1 MTGFVDFHLL
11 LTLLFYRHRI
21 MNAATSGNAI
31 PLDERFVRKY
41 HRGLII
47 ATIFSATAAFFDGHY
62 EVYGLPPQIFCMNDS
77 SERTRL
83 KILVLLLAL
92 FPTIFL
98 AFLAIFVDCKQYLF
112 CTRDRE
118 VRNTLGNTTQRV
130 QRPLFNQIPFRT
142 LLFSIAI
149 AIFITALP
157 SLYEFLCWINFGHN
171 WPSIGCAYFS
181 ITVDIVKVPI
191 QILWTFRRN
200 AKIQRKKREDRQQA
214 LIEDARQERLK
225 RKDQRLTTIIEEE
238 QLEGQDKKG
247 GILCHYTDMRK
258 VIEACNEA
266 KKDQRRALLDL
277 AEAKIIIEFL
287 QRKVEFLEGR
297 IMDISTP
304 TPSEQEGE
312 STSGV
317 ESGKDSVEKESSS
330 CREDS
335 SGNTSSAN
343 ESEYVQYISN
353 GRLQIRG
360 L

>member
-1 MTGFVDFHLL
+1 
-11 LTLLFYRHRI
+11 
-21 MNAATSGNAI
+21 
-31 PLDERFVRKY
+31 
-41 HRGLII
+41 
-47 ATIFSATAAFFDGHY
+47 
-62 EVYGLPPQIFCMNDS
+62 
-77 SERTRL
+77 
-83 KILVLLLAL
+83 
-92 FPTIFL
+92 
-98 AFLAIFVDCKQYLF
+98 
-112 CTRDRE
+112 
-118 VRNTLGNTTQRV
+118 
-130 QRPLFNQIPFRT
+130 
-142 LLFSIAI
+142 
-149 AIFITALP
+149 
-157 SLYEFLCWINFGHN
+157 
-171 WPSIGCAYFS
+171 
-181 ITVDIVKVPI
+181 
-191 QILWTFRRN
+191 
-200 AKIQRKKREDRQQA
+200 
-214 LIEDARQERLK
+214 
-225 RKDQRLTTIIEEE
+225 
-238 QLEGQDKKG
+238 
-247 GILCHYTDMRK
+247 MRK
-258 VIEACNEA
+258 VIETTCNEA